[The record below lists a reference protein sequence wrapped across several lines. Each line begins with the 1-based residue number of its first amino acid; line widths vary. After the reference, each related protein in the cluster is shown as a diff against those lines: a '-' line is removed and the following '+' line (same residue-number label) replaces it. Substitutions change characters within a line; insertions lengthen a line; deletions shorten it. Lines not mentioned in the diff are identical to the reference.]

1 MSPVLKNV
9 ILTSNIDIGVDPA
22 IIISD
27 SDGAAI
33 STSNNVYNGG
43 SRKKKRN
50 IKRKKNIK
58 SKRKIR

>member
-33 STSNNVYNGG
+33 SPSNNYNYNGG
-43 SRKKKRN
+43 SHKKRN
-50 IKRKKNIK
+50 VKRKKNIK